1 MANPA
6 SGSGDHPREET
17 PAATPTAT
25 TTETGGTDSGNAV
38 PESAEST
45 QKLQVTNPQVADE
58 DDEDSD
64 FDELDDVLDDFS
76 KPKAA
81 PAPAPAATQSD
92 PTTGV
97 APPDFDEDAFLKQL
111 EKDMANMMAN
121 PGAAGP
127 GAADAQDFQSAVD
140 EGADAFAK
148 QLEESGIPPGDFLK
162 QLLADVMAEENGSA
176 GAEGLAKDSPAA
188 SATAPPAGPADGE
201 QPENFNDAIQR
212 TIERMKQSGDR
223 ATEAAT
229 TGDGLD
235 DDLIAQLLK
244 AVEAGASGAGEDGD
258 LTKMFMGMMEQL
270 SNKEMLYEP
279 MKELDGKF
287 GPWIAKSKAEGTV
300 PMEDMERYE
309 TQARVVKQIVLKF
322 EEPGYSDEDAK
333 CREYVWE
340 RMQEMQAA
348 GSPPEELISN
358 PLMGEL
364 GGAAGGAPGGVPDCP
379 QQ

>member
-17 PAATPTAT
+17 PATPAAT
-25 TTETGGTDSGNAV
+25 TTVTGDQSAPENAA
-38 PESAEST
+38 PASAEST
-45 QKLQVTNPQVADE
+45 QKPQATNPQVGDE

-76 KPKAA
+76 KPKAV

-92 PTTGV
+92 PATGI

-121 PGAAGP
+121 P
-127 GAADAQDFQSAVD
+127 
-140 EGADAFAK
+140 GADAFAK

-176 GAEGLAKDSPAA
+176 GAEGIAKGPSAA
-188 SATAPPAGPADGE
+188 SATPPPAGIADGE

-300 PMEDMERYE
+300 PVEDMERYE

-364 GGAAGGAPGGVPDCP
+364 GGAPGGAPGGIPDCP